1 MKHALYIPALLG
13 ALAIGGGAFAQQ
25 GHGGHAGH
33 GGHGG
38 HAAAPAKPAETPSSA
53 AYREVNAK
61 MHKDMDIPLTG
72 DADVDFVKGMIPHH
86 QGAID
91 MARVVLQHGKDPQL
105 KTLANSIIAD
115 QEREIAMMRDWL
127 KAKGH

>member
-1 MKHALYIPALLG
+1 MKTLILPALLLG
-13 ALAIGGGAFAQQ
+13 ALAFGTPAFAQQ
-25 GHGGHAGH
+25 SHSGHGSH
-33 GGHGG
+33 G
-38 HAAAPAKPAETPSSA
+38 AAPAKAGEAPSSA
-53 AYREVNAK
+53 AYRAVNTK